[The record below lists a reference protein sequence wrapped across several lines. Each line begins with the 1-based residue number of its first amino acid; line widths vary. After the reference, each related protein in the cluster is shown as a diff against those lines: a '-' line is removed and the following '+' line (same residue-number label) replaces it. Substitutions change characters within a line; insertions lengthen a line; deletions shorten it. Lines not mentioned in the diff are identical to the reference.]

1 MIILDQSS
9 TTEENIELQLL
20 LINQLLK
27 KLDIKPKNL
36 NNYLSA
42 FISRNYLTECSL
54 QEKEFLNF
62 ESYENLEFLGDSLI
76 GGYVSE
82 YLFDKYRGEDE
93 GFFTVIKQ
101 NLTNNKLFSEVAQE
115 LGLTRVLHLSYL
127 DAGKLK
133 NIDSFVK
140 LNWDLYESFVACI
153 YKDLWRRKMNSFI
166 NKTLIKKHLKSA
178 IELCNLKIKK
188 RKNNFNYENLQENLK
203 LNFSKSKL
211 KELLDPLK
219 LQYSFVLDQS
229 KTPHI
234 SKLFI
239 QDILIEEKEVKTN
252 KKIAEQ
258 ELAKFVLENF
268 NKYKQKI
275 ITTC

>member
-20 LINQLLK
+20 LINQLLR
-27 KLDIKPKNL
+27 KLEIKPKNL

-54 QEKEFLNF
+54 KEKEFLNF
-62 ESYENLEFLGDSLI
+62 ESYENLEFLWDSLI

-93 GFFTVIKQ
+93 WFFTVIKQ

-178 IELCNLKIKK
+178 IELCNLTIKK
-188 RKNNFNYENLQENLK
+188 RKNNFNYENLQDNLK

-219 LQYSFVLDQS
+219 LTYSYTLDQS

-239 QDILIEEKEVKTN
+239 QNVLIEEKEVKTN
-252 KKIAEQ
+252 RKTAEQ
-258 ELAKFVLENF
+258 ELAKLVLENF